1 MAELW
6 PYAPAA
12 SWLSF
17 YEVGLQQSRFTTL
30 CPSRHVFPPFFAQ
43 TSTPPF
49 PPSDPAGEGVPSD
62 QVMQALVDNMARLAV
77 GGSPA
82 PFSMSRQYLAQD
94 ELYGLEGRPM
104 GTGGRAPPGPDA
116 AGAAAGL
123 SGGAGVSDE
132 GGAHALGPMEGH
144 HHGPQWL
151 LLKFEKPVTAPR
163 VSAG

>member
-1 MAELW
+1 MLFTVCKQTCHPFLAQIPPPPL
-6 PYAPAA
+6 PA
-12 SWLSF
+12 F
-17 YEVGLQQSRFTTL
+17 
-30 CPSRHVFPPFFAQ
+30 
-43 TSTPPF
+43 
-49 PPSDPAGEGVPSD
+49 DPAGEGVPSD

-82 PFSMSRQYLAQD
+82 PFSMSRQYLAQE

-104 GTGGRAPPGPDA
+104 GTGGSAPPGSDA
-116 AGAAAGL
+116 AGTSAAA
-123 SGGAGVSDE
+123 SGGAGTSDDE

-163 VSAG
+163 VSADRGQGGGAAGACAVWRWSASAYLPCC